1 MALGSTRTEIVKLVL
16 VGVGKLLAISMVVAI
31 PAALMLSRLIK
42 SQLFGVTAHDPLAL
56 SGAFIVVIVAALL
69 AAALPSRRAAS
80 VNPSETLRYE

>member
-1 MALGSTRTEIVKLVL
+1 
-16 VGVGKLLAISMVVAI
+16 MVAHLRQ
-31 PAALMLSRLIK
+31 PAARTVGAALLLSQLVK

-56 SGAFIVVIVAALL
+56 LGAAMVVIAAALL

>member
-1 MALGSTRTEIVKLVL
+1 VRLILF
-16 VGVGKLLAISMVVAI
+16 GVGKLLLISIAVAV

-42 SQLFGVTAHDPLAL
+42 SQLFGVSAHDPLAL
-56 SGAFIVVIVAALL
+56 LGAALVVITAALL